1 MSLTVENQL
10 TIQGSNGNFS
20 VNLFNLTTM
29 KTIYTISAV
38 ITFSISTFSH
48 AENTTPQTENT
59 LTISVLEIKQPTC
72 NGAANGSVLVEVK
85 GGKLPY
91 EYNWNT
97 FPAQSSPQAINLSK
111 GIYFIQVTDADGMVS
126 YQSIELV
133 NPIQTQVNPIAISTI
148 VSQSVTVISK
158 NENTD
163 FVYYLDGKQITEPIV
178 TGLDIG
184 IHKLTITNQ
193 NNCAVEQYIQI
204 VEIESDHS
212 TEIIVSELQVLTES
226 EENNSITLVRTE

>member
-1 MSLTVENQL
+1 
-10 TIQGSNGNFS
+10 
-20 VNLFNLTTM
+20 M

-91 EYNWNT
+91 QYNWNT

-111 GIYFIQVTDADGMVS
+111 GIYFIQVTDAAGVVS

-133 NPIQTQVNPIAISTI
+133 DPIQTQVNPIAISSL

-184 IHKLTITNQ
+184 IHKLTI
-193 NNCAVEQYIQI
+193 
-204 VEIESDHS
+204 ESDHS